1 MCGIVGY
8 VGDRDASGVIL
19 DGLSR
24 LEYRGYDSAG
34 IAVSSGDKLIVKK
47 KQGRLKNL
55 QDYIDKNPIE
65 GHVAIGHTRWAT
77 HGKPSDENS
86 HPHSNAT
93 ESISVVHNG
102 IIENYI
108 EIKKEL
114 IEKGYEFLS
123 DTDTEVLAHLL
134 DLYLEEDFFATIQK
148 VLKKVKGSYG
158 LGILNTKYPDTV
170 FCARKDSP
178 LVIGLGKDENFI
190 ASDVPALLKYTK
202 DVYFL
207 ENGEIGIVK
216 KDSVEVYDIEKNE
229 IKKEMVTIEW
239 SLEQATK
246 AGYPHFMLKEINEQP
261 EGIRETIKRRVDENN
276 LIHFDDINLGKEELK
291 AIKDI
296 YIIACGTAYNAGLQG
311 RFALQKIAKI
321 KADADIASEFRYSDP
336 FMDETTLVILVSQSG
351 ETLDTLAAL
360 REAKLKGAKTLA
372 ITNVIGSSIAREA
385 DNVIYTWAGPE
396 IAVASTKAYTT
407 QVVVFYMLS
416 LYIAKLKE
424 IITDED
430 YTTILNGLNEVPEKI
445 EKIIAQEDKIKA
457 IAEKIKD
464 CTQGFYLGRGLDYS
478 VATEASLKMKE
489 VAYMH
494 TEAFASGELK
504 HGTIALIEDDIPVV
518 AITTQSSLFEKSVS
532 NIKEVKARGAYVISV
547 TQENNKVVEEVSDE
561 VIYIPETDDLIAG
574 ITAIVPLQLLAYHV
588 SAMRGID
595 VDKPRNLA
603 KSVTVE

>member
-8 VGDRDASGVIL
+8 VGGRDASGVIL

-34 IAVSSGDKLIVKK
+34 IAVSTGDKLIVKK
-47 KQGRLKNL
+47 KQGRLRVL
-55 QDYIDKNPIE
+55 QDYIEKNPIE

-86 HPHSNAT
+86 HPHSNAV

-108 EIKKEL
+108 DIKKEL

-134 DLYLEEDFFATIQK
+134 DLYSEEDFFATIQK

-178 LVIGLGKDENFI
+178 LVIGLGEDENFI

-216 KDSVEVYDIEKNE
+216 KDSVEIFDIDKNE
-229 IKKEMVTIEW
+229 IKKERVTIEW

-276 LIHFDDINLGKEELK
+276 IIHFDDINLGKEELK

-311 RFALQKIAKI
+311 KFALQKIAKI

-360 REAKLKGAKTLA
+360 REAKSKGAKTLA

-407 QVVVFYMLS
+407 QVTVFYMLS
-416 LYIAKLKE
+416 LYIAKIKE
-424 IITDED
+424 IISDEE
-430 YTTILNGLNEVPEKI
+430 YANILNGLIEIPEKI
-445 EKIIAQEDKIKA
+445 ERIIAQEDKIKA

-518 AITTQSSLFEKSVS
+518 AITTQSALFEKSIS
-532 NIKEVKARGAYVISV
+532 NIKEVKARGAYVICV
-547 TQENNKVVEEVSDE
+547 TQENNRVVEEISDE
-561 VIYIPETDDLIAG
+561 VIYIPESDDLIAG

>member
-47 KQGRLKNL
+47 KQGRLRIL

-86 HPHSNAT
+86 HPHSNSS
-93 ESISVVHNG
+93 ENISVVHNG

-229 IKKEMVTIEW
+229 IKKEKVTIEW

-360 REAKLKGAKTLA
+360 REAKQKGAKTLA

-424 IITDED
+424 IISDED
-430 YTTILNGLNEVPEKI
+430 YTTILKGLNEIPEKI

-457 IAEKIKD
+457 IAKKIKD

-518 AITTQSSLFEKSVS
+518 AITTQSNLFEKSIS

-547 TQENNKVVEEVSDE
+547 TQENNTVVEEISDE
-561 VIYIPETDDLIAG
+561 VIYIPESDDLIAG

>member
-47 KQGRLKNL
+47 KQGRLKIL

-114 IEKGYEFLS
+114 TEKGYEFLS

-148 VLKKVKGSYG
+148 VLKRVKGSYG

-229 IKKEMVTIEW
+229 IKKEKVTIEW

-296 YIIACGTAYNAGLQG
+296 YIVACGTAYNAGLQG

-430 YTTILNGLNEVPEKI
+430 YATILKGLNEVPEKI

-518 AITTQSSLFEKSVS
+518 AITTQSNLFEKSVS